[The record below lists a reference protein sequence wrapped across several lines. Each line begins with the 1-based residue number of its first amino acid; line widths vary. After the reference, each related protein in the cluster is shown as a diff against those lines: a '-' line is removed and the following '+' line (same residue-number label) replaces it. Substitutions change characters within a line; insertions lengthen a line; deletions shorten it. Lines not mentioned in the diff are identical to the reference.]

1 MTHLLTPRA
10 NYITARFTC
19 PFGAARIKWATADV

>member
-1 MTHLLTPRA
+1 MIRLLSPRA
-10 NYITARFTC
+10 NYITARFTG